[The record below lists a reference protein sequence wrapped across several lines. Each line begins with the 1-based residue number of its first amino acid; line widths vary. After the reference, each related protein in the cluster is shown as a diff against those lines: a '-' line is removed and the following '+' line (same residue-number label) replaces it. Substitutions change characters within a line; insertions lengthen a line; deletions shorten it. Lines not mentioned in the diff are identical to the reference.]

1 MKLESI
7 VLTTLS
13 FLRCLID
20 SELSIK
26 TDKVGFSLI
35 RSFLGILGLINNR
48 NNRKK
53 TNDRILNNKKEWLVL
68 EMTLK

>member
-7 VLTTLS
+7 VLTILS
-13 FLRCLID
+13 FLRYLID
-20 SELSIK
+20 SELSVK
-26 TDKVGFSLI
+26 TDKMGFSMI

-53 TNDRILNNKKEWLVL
+53 TNDRIVNNKKEWLVL